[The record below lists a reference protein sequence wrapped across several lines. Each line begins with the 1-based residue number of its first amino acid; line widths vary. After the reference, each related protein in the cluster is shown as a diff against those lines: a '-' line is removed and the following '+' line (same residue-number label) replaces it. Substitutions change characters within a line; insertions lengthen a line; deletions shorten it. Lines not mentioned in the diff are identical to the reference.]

1 MDTSKERNTTGSI
14 PARKEQATT
23 LADRREDAP
32 EASREAV
39 DEDGYLISTPTM
51 PELTPHHLA
60 IKQAIESLDYHLEQ
74 QGRNYLCAGDVHLYD
89 RKGQRR
95 CFLDPDILLFLTPPP
110 GGQVRVYKAWEGDVP
125 DLVVEVLSDR
135 SRENDLGDKKARY
148 ARIGVAEYWLF
159 APPELPI
166 EDLPALQGFRL
177 GRQGYESIAPV
188 AAQVKGYAT
197 DLYPSAVLDASWGVD
212 ANAELRLFSPLEND
226 WCPLSRD
233 VRQLLW
239 QAQQQ
244 LMEIEARK
252 RTERKRAERE
262 QARAARARTRTQQ
275 AEMQAARARTRAQ
288 ETIARLQRLLH
299 EQGIALPD
307 EHPENDA

>member
-1 MDTSKERNTTGSI
+1 M
-14 PARKEQATT
+14 
-23 LADRREDAP
+23 
-32 EASREAV
+32 
-39 DEDGYLISTPTM
+39 
-51 PELTPHHLA
+51 
-60 IKQAIESLDYHLEQ
+60 
-74 QGRNYLCAGDVHLYD
+74 
-89 RKGQRR
+89 
-95 CFLDPDILLFLTPPP
+95 
-110 GGQVRVYKAWEGDVP
+110 P

-188 AAQVKGYAT
+188 ATQVKGYAT

-226 WCPLSRD
+226 WCPLSRA

-275 AEMQAARARTRAQ
+275 AQARAAHARTRTQQAQARAARAQTRTQQAEMRAARARTRAQ

>member
-1 MDTSKERNTTGSI
+1 MTGSI
-14 PARKEQATT
+14 PALKEQATT
-23 LADRREDAP
+23 LADRQEDAP
-32 EASREAV
+32 EVSREAV
-39 DEDGYLISTPTM
+39 DADGYLISTPTM
-51 PELTPHHLA
+51 PELTPHHLS

-95 CFLDPDILLFLTPPP
+95 RFLSPDILLFLTPPP
-110 GGQVRVYKAWEGDVP
+110 GGQIRVYKAWEGDVP

-135 SRENDLGDKKARY
+135 SWENDLGDKKARY

-244 LMEIEARK
+244 LIEIEA
-252 RTERKRAERE
+252 RKRAERE
-262 QARAARARTRTQQ
+262 QARADH
-275 AEMQAARARTRAQ
+275 AERQAARERTRAQ
-288 ETIARLQRLLH
+288 QAERQAARERIRAQEAMEKYAQLQRLLR
-299 EQGIALPD
+299 EQGMASSD
-307 EHPENDA
+307 DHSENGA

>member
-1 MDTSKERNTTGSI
+1 
-14 PARKEQATT
+14 
-23 LADRREDAP
+23 
-32 EASREAV
+32 
-39 DEDGYLISTPTM
+39 M

-60 IKQAIESLDYHLEQ
+60 IKQAIESLDCHLEQ

-95 CFLDPDILLFLTPPP
+95 RFLSPDILLFLPPPP

-125 DLVVEVLSDR
+125 DPVVEVLSDR
-135 SRENDLGDKKARY
+135 SWENDLGDKKARY
-148 ARIGVAEYWLF
+148 ARIRVAEYWLF

-166 EDLPALQGFRL
+166 ENLPALQGFHLER
-177 GRQGYESIAPV
+177 RGYEAIAPV

-226 WCPLSRD
+226 WCPLSKD
-233 VRQLLW
+233 MRQLLW

-244 LMEIEARK
+244 LIEIEARK
-252 RTERKRAERE
+252 RAERE
-262 QARAARARTRTQQ
+262 EARVQEIMEENARLRRRLR
-275 AEMQAARARTRAQ
+275 EHGERERAQ
-288 ETIARLQRLLH
+288 DGDEEEENARLRRRLR
-299 EQGIALPD
+299 ERGIALPD
-307 EHPENDA
+307 ERPENGA